1 MLGSDVNE
9 AAQLWIDDVKSRLG
23 VQKVA
28 QIASGKD
35 VKWTMT
41 PEGTMRYAQFMH
53 AVGSIKIVPASWQ
66 DLFFPE
72 LHELHSS

>member
-1 MLGSDVNE
+1 M
-9 AAQLWIDDVKSRLG
+9 
-23 VQKVA
+23 A

-72 LHELHSS
+72 LHELPGS